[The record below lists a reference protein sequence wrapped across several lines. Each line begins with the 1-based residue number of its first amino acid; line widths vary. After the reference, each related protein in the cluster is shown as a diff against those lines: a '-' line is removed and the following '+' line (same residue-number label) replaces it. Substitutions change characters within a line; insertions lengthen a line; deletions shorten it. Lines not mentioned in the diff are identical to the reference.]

1 MLLCVGAGYKIQPQ
15 YLSVHDLATMQDD
28 DNLFTDVAYWFV
40 LLPTQFVRVTGQ
52 TWLLQD
58 IFS

>member
-40 LLPTQFVRVTGQ
+40 LLPRQFVRLTGQ
-52 TWLLQD
+52 T
-58 IFS
+58 